1 MDLQF
6 IRDRI
11 SVLRTKKN
19 VSEYRMSTDLGHS
32 KSYMQS
38 ISSGRSV
45 PSLGEFLYICE
56 YLGVTPR
63 EFFDEDIAEPQL
75 VQKLLPGGRGAP
87 QRVQKDPFACCCASG
102 FSMKR
107 GTATGAATGVGL
119 VISS

>member
-1 MDLQF
+1 MDFQF

-32 KSYMQS
+32 KSYIQS
-38 ISSGRSV
+38 ISSGRSM

-63 EFFDEDIAEPQL
+63 EFFDEYMKEPQL
-75 VQKLLPGGRGAP
+75 VQKLYALTRNMSKADLN
-87 QRVQKDPFACCCASG
+87 VLIS
-102 FSMKR
+102 
-107 GTATGAATGVGL
+107 TAERL
-119 VISS
+119 NSK

>member
-38 ISSGRSV
+38 ISSGRSM

-63 EFFDEDIAEPQL
+63 EFFDDDIKEPQL
-75 VQKLLPGGRGAP
+75 VQKLYELTRNMS
-87 QRVQKDPFACCCASG
+87 QEDLDLLIS
-102 FSMKR
+102 
-107 GTATGAATGVGL
+107 TAERL
-119 VISS
+119 NDR

>member
-75 VQKLLPGGRGAP
+75 VQKLYELTRNMEEA
-87 QRVQKDPFACCCASG
+87 DLNILIS
-102 FSMKR
+102 
-107 GTATGAATGVGL
+107 TAERL
-119 VISS
+119 NNK